1 MILNDKAEKVCVYIT
16 DVSGLGVNDIPV
28 ESLDNRVIDRFI
40 RLKGVPEKAVQTAVA
55 CLLSRYIVRDYGDA
69 QIVKDDYGKPFY
81 ANLPFF
87 LSVSHSGGAVVS
99 SLCLENH
106 GTDVEIIRP
115 VSERTA
121 KGVLSAE
128 QYARYAVAAEPQK
141 SELFATLFTQKESF
155 VKKDGKGFTVKPRDI
170 VFPSNTFFCTEY
182 LKTGGSRYCLTV
194 CTDSAVSL
202 EIVFVPIAE
211 IIDYFKNKN

>member
-1 MILNDKAEKVCVYIT
+1 MILNDKTERVGVYIT
-16 DVSGLGVNDIPV
+16 NVTGLGVNDIPV

-55 CLLSRYIVRDYGDA
+55 HLLSRYIVRDYGDA
-69 QIVKDDYGKPFY
+69 RIVKDDYGKPFY

-99 SLCLENH
+99 SLGFENH
-106 GTDVEIIRP
+106 GTDVEIVRP

-121 KGVLSAE
+121 RGVLSAE
-128 QYARYAVAAEPQK
+128 QYARYAATEESQK

-155 VKKDGKGFTVKPRDI
+155 AKKDGKGFTVKPRDI
-170 VFPSNTFFCTEY
+170 VFPSNTCFCTEY
-182 LKTGGSRYCLTV
+182 LKTGGRRYCLTV
-194 CTDSAVSL
+194 CTDSVVSV
-202 EIVFVPIAE
+202 EIVFIPVADIM
-211 IIDYFKNKN
+211 DYFKDKN